1 MSDKD
6 RRKTGMNHKG
16 AKTRRK
22 TIYSSHSLCLRPLG
36 DTLFRQRNSPDVF
49 VVNKGF

>member
-1 MSDKD
+1 MSDKS
-6 RRKTGMNHKG
+6 RHKTGMNHKG
-16 AKTRRK
+16 TETQRK
-22 TIYSSHSLCLRPLG
+22 TYHAYTLCLRPLG